1 MTQLEQDGNI
11 SETSIQIENISDS
24 APITGRCSWN
34 SYSTTMD
41 TGLQQLKLFAS
52 IKTEKLGR
60 QGKGLK
66 ALF

>member
-11 SETSIQIENISDS
+11 SETSIQIEKISDT
-24 APITGRCSWN
+24 APINGWRSWN
-34 SYSTTMD
+34 SYSTTTD

-60 QGKGLK
+60 QGK
-66 ALF
+66 